1 MQDGMDTIAKN
12 AYRNYEPAGKE
23 TGLLPL
29 VENRRVLEIGF
40 GSGELLRA
48 LRERSNEVYGVDVG
62 ADIVEQARQ
71 SGLDNVSLLD
81 VSEEPLPF
89 NESFFDAVYCYEV
102 MEHLTNPH
110 RLFTEIARVL
120 KHGRPLFFSVP
131 RQEADMGYGMGRHPF
146 VYPGLFIKEH
156 LERFFMQMYFRIEQ
170 CIETDG
176 RLTGRS
182 YVLTNM
188 KSSAKP
194 DIVKVVTAPHSL
206 VGLYGSVLGPGRL
219 EEEVAREVTVYGDVI
234 RDLFQQGDAEGA
246 QNVIDYV
253 QKTFND
259 FSVVYVEI
267 ARGLFEGGQPVPAHG
282 ILEQLL
288 THDGLPDWV
297 VQRAEALRAAY
308 PDKQFTSQE
317 EGKD

>member
-1 MQDGMDTIAKN
+1 MDTVAKQ
-12 AYRNYEPAGKE
+12 AYEHYEPAGKE
-23 TGLLPL
+23 TGLFPL

-48 LRERSNEVYGVDVG
+48 LSERGNEVYGVDVG

-71 SGLDNVSLLD
+71 AGLENVSLLD

-89 NESFFDAVYCYEV
+89 EDDFFDAVYCYEV

-110 RLFTEIARVL
+110 RLFTGIARVL

-156 LERFFMQMYFRIEQ
+156 LERFFMQMYFRIEE
-170 CIETDG
+170 CFETDG

-182 YVLTNM
+182 YMLTNM

-194 DIVKVVTAPHSL
+194 DIVKVVTAPHNL
-206 VGLYGSVLGPGRL
+206 VQLYGGVLGPDRL
-219 EEEVAREVTVYGDVI
+219 EKEVAREAAAYADVI
-234 RDLFQQGDAEGA
+234 REQYELGNHDDA
-246 QNVIDYV
+246 QDIIDYL
-253 QKTFND
+253 QQQFAD
-259 FSVVYVEI
+259 FGATYIEI
-267 ARGLFEGGQPVPAHG
+267 ARGLFEAGQPDTANQ
-282 ILEQLL
+282 ILTELL
-288 THDGLPDWV
+288 IHKALPDWV
-297 VQRAEALRAAY
+297 VDRAQELRAACAKSI
-308 PDKQFTSQE
+308 PDNQK
-317 EGKD
+317 EGEDG